1 MNKLMFRFPVMDE
14 SPGNGGEG
22 GGGGNVDA
30 TSSSRQGEGDPS
42 AQTRQDAPS
51 TGEGE
56 GDDKPNALGEELNQG
71 GDKPNEQQPGGEQ
84 KPQEQQPDP
93 NAPTEEESKAYK
105 DALKLD
111 EEAFGKDQ
119 KFDERYVERLPALF
133 KKHGIAPDKANA
145 LANDFA
151 KMQKEVEKDTAA
163 KITKYREWRN
173 GELKKMNDAYLTTYD
188 KAGRDDIARAITHYF
203 PKGSPMYGAIC
214 QTEVG
219 VDPGF
224 LKAMKDLGARLPKNG
239 TPGAA
244 AGAGAGGAKSLSDS
258 FMGL

>member
-1 MNKLMFRFPVMDE
+1 MKDWILGRRLMDE
-14 SPGNGGEG
+14 TPGNGGEG
-22 GGGGNVDA
+22 GGG
-30 TSSSRQGEGDPS
+30 SSSSGGGAGEGQ
-42 AQTRQDAPS
+42 AAA
-51 TGEGE
+51 GEGGENGNPGDGGEE
-56 GDDKPNALGEELNQG
+56 GNNALGEELNKGEG
-71 GDKPNEQQPGGEQ
+71 GGKPNEQ
-84 KPQEQQPDP
+84 KPQEQQGDP
-93 NAPTEEESKAYK
+93 NAPTEDESKAYK
-105 DALKLD
+105 EALKLD

-151 KMQKEVEKDTAA
+151 KMQKDVEKDTAA
-163 KITKYREWRN
+163 KLTKFREWRQ
-173 GELKKMNDAYLTTYD
+173 GEMKKMNDAYLANYD
-188 KAGRDDIARAITHYF
+188 KAGREDIARAITHYF

-224 LKAMKDLGARLPKNG
+224 LKAMRELGARLPKNG

-244 AGAGAGGAKSLSDS
+244 AGAGAGGAKSISDS